1 MVVLKIVFCAIQKL
15 SWRLLHGNAK
25 PHLEYFSVTHNE
37 LGTTQ
42 FSVSTLLFFLSENS
56 ANFENLGNR
65 TRAIFA
71 DDISYFDKNYF
82 EVFQIKENWVRT
94 SNG

>member
-1 MVVLKIVFCAIQKL
+1 MEMRNLILNTSQLHTMNWVLHNFL
-15 SWRLLHGNAK
+15 SLL
-25 PHLEYFSVTHNE
+25 LF
-37 LGTTQ
+37 
-42 FSVSTLLFFLSENS
+42 FFLSENS

-71 DDISYFDKNYF
+71 DDISYFNKNYF

>member
-1 MVVLKIVFCAIQKL
+1 MEMRNLILNTSQLHTMNWVLHNFL
-15 SWRLLHGNAK
+15 SLR
-25 PHLEYFSVTHNE
+25 Y
-37 LGTTQ
+37 
-42 FSVSTLLFFLSENS
+42 FFLSGNS

-82 EVFQIKENWVRT
+82 EVFQIKVNWVRT